1 MPSFASGLVCD
12 AWDKVR
18 FGLFHIAPETCAGN
32 GRNLLKVL
40 TAVGVIIGLTFSL
53 TSAATTTS
61 AVSAIIQRSIEANTR
76 DWGLQT
82 DFSHVERIVKNKIDV
97 DEKVL
102 SSGSKTYEILM
113 IDGSPYNQLIAVN
126 NEPLNHTQQQ
136 TERAKLDREIGARRS
151 ESPSDR
157 RARIDR
163 FRQERSDEHLLM
175 QQMAVAFNF
184 ERIGDER
191 VQGVECYRF
200 KATPKPDYI
209 PPVQKARVLKGMNGQ
224 MWIDKQQYHW
234 VKVQAEVTEPVSF
247 GFFIAKVNPG
257 TRFELQQAEFG
268 QYWLPKYFIQTVRA
282 SVLGLY
288 GYRSQEETFYS
299 DYRQLKSHL
308 TEKISMR

>member
-12 AWDKVR
+12 AWGKVR
-18 FGLFHIAPETCAGN
+18 FGLFNIAPESYAAG
-32 GRNLLKVL
+32 GRNLLKVIA
-40 TAVGVIIGLTFSL
+40 TVGVTTGLTFSL
-53 TSAATTTS
+53 TSGATTTS
-61 AVSAIIQRSIEANTR
+61 AVSAIIQRSVEANSR
-76 DWGLQT
+76 DWSLQT
-82 DFSHVERIVKNKIDV
+82 DFSHVERIVKNKIDS
-97 DEKVL
+97 DEAIQ

-113 IDGSPYNQLIAVN
+113 IDGSPYNQLIAIN
-126 NEPLNHTQQQ
+126 NEPLSHVQEQ
-136 TERAKLDREIGARRS
+136 TERAKLDREIAARRN
-151 ESPSDR
+151 ESASDR
-157 RARIDR
+157 RARIDK

-175 QQMAVAFNF
+175 QQMAAAFNF

-191 VQGVECYRF
+191 IQGVECFRF

-209 PPVQKARVLKGMNGQ
+209 PPVQKARVLKGMHGQ

-257 TRFELQQAEFG
+257 TRFELQQAQFG

-288 GYRSQEETFYS
+288 GFRSQEETFYS
-299 DYRQLKSHL
+299 NYRQLKAR
-308 TEKISMR
+308 TKEKASIQ

>member
-1 MPSFASGLVCD
+1 
-12 AWDKVR
+12 
-18 FGLFHIAPETCAGN
+18 
-32 GRNLLKVL
+32 
-40 TAVGVIIGLTFSL
+40 
-53 TSAATTTS
+53 
-61 AVSAIIQRSIEANTR
+61 
-76 DWGLQT
+76 
-82 DFSHVERIVKNKIDV
+82 
-97 DEKVL
+97 
-102 SSGSKTYEILM
+102 M

-136 TERAKLDREIGARRS
+136 AERAKLDREIAARRN